1 MRWPGWRGMCNAGFA
16 SIVCLASV
24 VSQANGSTP
33 NARVLGASESVLH
46 FCEAHD
52 PSAAAKL
59 RRRIEELVSGRTPT
73 ELRELRD
80 SDEYRKTYEAVL
92 QFAERNDPHDV
103 AGFCQRDGTVEH

>member
-1 MRWPGWRGMCNAGFA
+1 MAWLARDVQRRLRVGCVPGASCQPGRREHTQRAGARG
-16 SIVCLASV
+16 
-24 VSQANGSTP
+24 
-33 NARVLGASESVLH
+33 SESVLH

-59 RRRIEELVSGRTPT
+59 QRRIEELVSGRSTTKP
-73 ELRELRD
+73 RELRD

>member
-1 MRWPGWRGMCNAGFA
+1 MARDVQRRLRVGCVPGISRQPGRREHSQRAG
-16 SIVCLASV
+16 
-24 VSQANGSTP
+24 
-33 NARVLGASESVLH
+33 ARASESVLH

-59 RRRIEELVSGRTPT
+59 RRRIEELASGRSPT

-92 QFAERNDPHDV
+92 QFAERIDPHNV
-103 AGFCQRDGTVEH
+103 AGFCERDATVQH